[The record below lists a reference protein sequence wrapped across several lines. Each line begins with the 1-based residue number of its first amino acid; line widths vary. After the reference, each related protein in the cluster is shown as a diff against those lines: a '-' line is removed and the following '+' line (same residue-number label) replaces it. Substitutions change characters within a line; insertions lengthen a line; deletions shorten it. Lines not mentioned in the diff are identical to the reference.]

1 MHDLWPLTSTEHFL
15 KNPNKNKYH
24 FKDVRQNFLKKIIFN
39 KKKKIIWQKKY
50 FFNYK

>member
-24 FKDVRQNFLKKIIFN
+24 LKDIKQNFLKKIIFN
-39 KKKKIIWQKKY
+39 KKKNYLAKKIS
-50 FFNYK
+50 F